1 MIKIN
6 MLPYREMLQ
15 KARVNKQL
23 VIAAV
28 ILVCVFAGIGIVHSA
43 LKGQIK
49 EREEKV
55 AQLTKSIAEKEK
67 IKRQI
72 EDFKKKKA
80 DLKRKT
86 DVVEKLASNRAL
98 LVHLFD
104 EISMRIPQGRAWLTS
119 MKTTGSELELKGI
132 ALTDE
137 IIAQFMVKLEESP
150 YLDSKGIALVQTK
163 MITKEGIKLKE
174 FNLKCRISPPKITL
188 DDESKTDKEG

>member
-15 KARVNKQL
+15 KSRGNKQI
-23 VIAAV
+23 VMSAV

-49 EREEKV
+49 EREEKIV
-55 AQLTKSIAEKEK
+55 KLTKGIAKKEK
-67 IKRQI
+67 VKRQI
-72 EDFKKKKA
+72 EEFKKKKA
-80 DLKRKT
+80 ELKRKT
-86 DVVEKLASNRAL
+86 DVVEKLASDRAL

-104 EISMRIPQGRAWLTS
+104 EISMRIPPGRAWLTS
-119 MKTTGSELELKGI
+119 MKASGSELELKGM

-150 YLDSKGIALVQTK
+150 YLDPKGIALVQTK
-163 MITKEGIKLKE
+163 MVKKEGMKLKE
-174 FNLKCRISPPKITL
+174 FSLKCKISPPKITL
-188 DDESKTDKEG
+188 DDKFKTDKKG